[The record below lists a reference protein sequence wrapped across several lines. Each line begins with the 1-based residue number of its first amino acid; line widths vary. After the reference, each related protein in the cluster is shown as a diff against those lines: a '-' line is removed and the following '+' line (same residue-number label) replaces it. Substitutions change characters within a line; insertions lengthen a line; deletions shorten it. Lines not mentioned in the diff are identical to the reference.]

1 MASIV
6 LLAQALPS
14 TSSGVDW
21 LYQFTNN
28 LTNLTTQNGGAL
40 TQLGMTELSCIALFT
55 LISMVINWNT
65 SGMSFRLHHHPVQAG
80 DLTKFLL
87 QLIIC
92 CLLENYW
99 VNPFPGASFGIN
111 HFFSYIAQAMVAAF
125 DQSSLDSLLQL
136 LKTAGDNTA
145 MPGITA
151 PVQILCYFFVQGL
164 LGIASAILFVI
175 NCSAFILYGVTA
187 LFGPIFVPLL
197 MTKTFRAKFFHF
209 LDVLIS
215 FAMIRAVAAAFI
227 FVWGGFLNA
236 FIQQTFNGNYSMEM
250 WLANLIP
257 CTMVFV
263 AFIINM
269 LFIPSM
275 TQAIFG
281 GAAGL
286 TSGAAQIAG
295 GAIALGVKAG
305 GAGA

>member
-1 MASIV
+1 MTSVA

-14 TSSGVDW
+14 PSSGVDW
-21 LYQFTNN
+21 LYQFSNN

-40 TQLGMTELSCIALFT
+40 TQLGLTELSCISLFV
-55 LISMVINWNT
+55 LISMVIQWNT
-65 SGMSFRLHHHPVQAG
+65 STMTLRIHHEPVRAG
-80 DLTKFLL
+80 DLTNFLL
-87 QLIIC
+87 RLIVC
-92 CLLENYW
+92 SLLLNYW

-111 HFFSYIAQAMVAAF
+111 HFITYIAQVMVAAF
-125 DQSSLDSLLQL
+125 DQSSLDNLLRL
-136 LKTAGDNTA
+136 LKTAGNNTP
-145 MPGITA
+145 MPSFTA
-151 PVQILCYFFVQGL
+151 PAQILCYFIVQVL
-164 LGIASAILFVI
+164 LGLASAILFLI

-197 MTKTFRAKFFHF
+197 MTKTFRPKFFHF

-227 FVWGGFLNA
+227 FVWAGFLNG
-236 FIQQTFNGNYSMEM
+236 FIQQTFNGNYSIEM

-257 CTMVFV
+257 CAMVFI

-286 TSGAAQIAG
+286 ASAATTSVGALIGGAAIK
-295 GAIALGVKAG
+295 GV
-305 GAGA
+305 

>member
-1 MASIV
+1 MSSIM

-14 TSSGVDW
+14 ASSGVDW

-40 TQLGMTELSCIALFT
+40 TQLGMTELACISFFMLV
-55 LISMVINWNT
+55 SMVVNWQT
-65 SGMSFRLHHHPVQAG
+65 STMTFRLPHHPLPAG

-92 CLLENYW
+92 CLLETYW

-136 LKTAGDNTA
+136 LKTAGDQTQ
-145 MPGITA
+145 MPSFTA
-151 PVQILCYFFVQGL
+151 PVQILCYFLVQIL
-164 LGIASAILFVI
+164 LGLASAILFLI

-227 FVWGGFLNA
+227 FVWAGFLNG

-257 CTMVFV
+257 CTMVFI

-281 GAAGL
+281 GAAGMAG
-286 TSGAAQIAG
+286 SMG
-295 GAIALGVKAG
+295 GAITKAISTAVI
-305 GAGA
+305 AGA

>member
-1 MASIV
+1 MSSIV
-6 LLAQALPS
+6 VLAQALPS
-14 TSSGVDW
+14 ASSGVDW

-40 TQLGMTELSCIALFT
+40 TQLGMTELACISFFMLV
-55 LISMVINWNT
+55 SMVVNWQT
-65 SGMSFRLHHHPVQAG
+65 STMTFRLHHHPIQAG

-92 CLLENYW
+92 CLLETYW

-136 LKTAGDNTA
+136 LKTAGDQTQ
-145 MPGITA
+145 MPSFTA
-151 PVQILCYFFVQGL
+151 PVQILCYFLVQIL
-164 LGIASAILFVI
+164 LGLASAILFLI

-227 FVWGGFLNA
+227 FVWAGFLNG

-257 CTMVFV
+257 CTMVFI

-281 GAAGL
+281 GAAGMAG
-286 TSGAAQIAG
+286 SMG
-295 GAIALGVKAG
+295 GAITKAISTAVI
-305 GAGA
+305 AGA

>member
-1 MASIV
+1 MASIA

-14 TSSGVDW
+14 ASSGVDW

-40 TQLGMTELSCIALFT
+40 TQLGMTELSCISLFM
-55 LISMVINWNT
+55 LINIVINWNT
-65 SGMSFRLHHHPVQAG
+65 SSMTFRIHNHQVRAG

-136 LKTAGDNTA
+136 LKTAGDQTA
-145 MPGITA
+145 MPSFTA
-151 PVQILCYFFVQGL
+151 PVQILCYFFVQIL
-164 LGIASAILFVI
+164 LGLASAILFLI

-187 LFGPIFVPLL
+187 LFGPIFIPLL
-197 MTKTFRAKFFHF
+197 MTRTFRGKFFHF

-227 FVWGGFLNA
+227 FVWGGFMNA
-236 FIQQTFNGNYSMEM
+236 FIQQTFNGNYSMDM

-257 CTMVFV
+257 CTMVFI

-286 TSGAAQIAG
+286 ASAATSTVGALVGGAAIKG
-295 GAIALGVKAG
+295 GG
-305 GAGA
+305 G

>member
-1 MASIV
+1 MSSIM

-14 TSSGVDW
+14 ASSGIDW

-40 TQLGMTELSCIALFT
+40 TQLGMTELACISFFMLV
-55 LISMVINWNT
+55 SMVVNWQT
-65 SGMSFRLHHHPVQAG
+65 STMTFRLHHHPIQAG

-92 CLLENYW
+92 CLLETYW

-125 DQSSLDSLLQL
+125 DQSSLDSLLNL
-136 LKTAGDNTA
+136 LKTAGDQTQ
-145 MPGITA
+145 MPSFTA
-151 PVQILCYFFVQGL
+151 PVQILCYFLVQIL
-164 LGIASAILFVI
+164 LGLASAILFLI

-197 MTKTFRAKFFHF
+197 MTKSFRSKFFHF
-209 LDVLIS
+209 LDVLIG

-227 FVWGGFLNA
+227 FVWSGFMNA

-257 CTMVFV
+257 CVMVFI

-286 TSGAAQIAG
+286 TSSAVNTVGAVVGGAAIKGAG
-295 GAIALGVKAG
+295 G
-305 GAGA
+305 

>member
-1 MASIV
+1 MSVAIV
-6 LLAQALPS
+6 LAQALPS
-14 TSSGVDW
+14 ASSGMDW

-40 TQLGMTELSCIALFT
+40 TQLGLTELSAIALFT

-65 SGMSFRLHHHPVQAG
+65 SGMTLRFHTQPVRAG
-80 DLTKFLL
+80 DLTSFLL
-87 QLIIC
+87 KLIVC

-125 DQSSLDSLLQL
+125 DQHSLDQLLQL
-136 LKTAGDNTA
+136 LKTAGDGTT
-145 MPGITA
+145 MPSFTA
-151 PVQILCYFFVQGL
+151 PVQILCYVLVQIMLGL
-164 LGIASAILFVI
+164 ASAILFVI

-187 LFGPIFVPLL
+187 LFGPVFIPLL
-197 MTKTFRAKFFHF
+197 MTQSFKAKFFHF

-227 FVWGGFLNA
+227 FVWAGFMNGFL
-236 FIQQTFNGNYSMEM
+236 QQTFNGNYSMDM
-250 WLANLIP
+250 WIANLIP
-257 CTMVFV
+257 CLMVFV

-269 LFIPSM
+269 LFIPQM

-286 TSGAAQIAG
+286 VSAAPSAVGG
-295 GAIALGVKAG
+295 GAVLLAKGGG
-305 GAGA
+305 GA

>member
-1 MASIV
+1 MSIAV
-6 LLAQALPS
+6 LAQALPS
-14 TSSGVDW
+14 ASSGMDW

-40 TQLGMTELSCIALFT
+40 TQLGLTELSCIALFT

-65 SGMSFRLHHHPVQAG
+65 TSMTLRLHHHPVRAG
-80 DLTKFLL
+80 DLTHFLL
-87 QLIIC
+87 KLILC

-125 DQSSLDSLLQL
+125 DQHSLDQLLQL
-136 LKTAGDNTA
+136 LKTAGDGTA
-145 MPGITA
+145 MPSFTA
-151 PVQILCYFFVQGL
+151 PVQILCYVLVQIM
-164 LGIASAILFVI
+164 LGMASAILFVI

-187 LFGPIFVPLL
+187 LFGPVFIPLL
-197 MTKTFRAKFFHF
+197 MTQNFKAKFFHF

-227 FVWGGFLNA
+227 YVWAGFMNGFL
-236 FIQQTFNGNYSMEM
+236 QQTFNGNYSMDM
-250 WLANLIP
+250 WIANLIP
-257 CTMVFV
+257 CLMVFV

-286 TSGAAQIAG
+286 TSAAQNAAG
-295 GAIALGVKAG
+295 GGAMLLAKVG
-305 GAGA
+305 GGS

>member
-1 MASIV
+1 MSSIV

-14 TSSGVDW
+14 ASSGVDW

-40 TQLGMTELSCIALFT
+40 TQLGMTELACISFFMLV
-55 LISMVINWNT
+55 SMVVNWQT
-65 SGMSFRLHHHPVQAG
+65 STMTFRLHHHPIQAG
-80 DLTKFLL
+80 ELTKFLL

-92 CLLENYW
+92 CLLETYW

-136 LKTAGDNTA
+136 LKTAGDQTQ
-145 MPGITA
+145 MPSFTA
-151 PVQILCYFFVQGL
+151 PVQILCYFLVQIL
-164 LGIASAILFVI
+164 LGLASAILFLI

-197 MTKTFRAKFFHF
+197 MTKTFRGKFFHF

-227 FVWGGFLNA
+227 FVWAGFLNG

-257 CTMVFV
+257 CVMVFI

-281 GAAGL
+281 GAAGMAESI
-286 TSGAAQIAG
+286 TKIIGTASSIGAAAG
-295 GAIALGVKAG
+295 GA
-305 GAGA
+305 